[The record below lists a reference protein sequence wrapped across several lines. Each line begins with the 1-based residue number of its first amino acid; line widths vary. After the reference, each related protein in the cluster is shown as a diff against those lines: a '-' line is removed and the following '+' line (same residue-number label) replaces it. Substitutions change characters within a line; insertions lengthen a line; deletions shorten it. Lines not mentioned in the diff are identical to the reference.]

1 MEKEIDWDE
10 WPVFEI
16 VLVVVVFVAGMGL
29 LWCVG

>member
-16 VLVVVVFVAGMGL
+16 VLVVVVFVTVMGL